1 MANGQIEIHDPFN
14 AHNGFSVSPEM
25 TQKPISDSENTEDT
39 VEFRLMMAYAT
50 RRRPK
55 PESAESGQDS
65 PKAPDASNGT
75 PSIQTEKIPEKKK
88 RRKKKKIVWSRLPKA
103 LICLRSLTKDDDN
116 DIPQG
121 GSDGAG
127 AGAGRSAGAGDV
139 TFKCALAPVED
150 GLDEVAARLVELSDE
165 IPFVSSDLETDT
177 PNGDGARADAGA
189 DAGARDATFRS
200 DDVEKA
206 IALLLRE
213 AGDRYETEFE
223 DTKISALLANYSFYE
238 TVINSFLKRIGL
250 SSDTETLGPKVS
262 TKTQIAVTCEATSR
276 LSVLDTLPMNRLL
289 GHGARFLRS
298 HFSSW
303 AEQHGGYENAFQGE
317 EEEEEIQ

>member
-1 MANGQIEIHDPFN
+1 MANGQIEIHDPFSG
-14 AHNGFSVSPEM
+14 HNGFTVSPEP
-25 TQKPISDSENTEDT
+25 TQKPIENTEDT

-65 PKAPDASNGT
+65 PKAHDASNGT
-75 PSIQTEKIPEKKK
+75 PSIQTEKVLEKK
-88 RRKKKKIVWSRLPKA
+88 RKKKKIKWSRLPKA
-103 LICLRSLTKDDDN
+103 LICIRSLTKDDDN

-121 GSDGAG
+121 DSD
-127 AGAGRSAGAGDV
+127 SAGAGSAGARDEGARDEGAGDV
-139 TFKCALAPVED
+139 LFSAGTPVKD
-150 GLDEVAARLVELSDE
+150 GLDDVAARLVEISDD

-177 PNGDGARADAGA
+177 PNGDGAGA
-189 DAGARDATFRS
+189 DAGAGDATYRS

-213 AGDRYETEFE
+213 AGDRYETELE
-223 DTKISALLANYSFYE
+223 DAKMSALLSNYSFYE

-276 LSVLDTLPMNRLL
+276 LSVFDTLPVNRLLL

-303 AEQHGGYENAFQGE
+303 AEQHGGYENAFQE
-317 EEEEEIQ
+317 EEDEIQ

>member
-1 MANGQIEIHDPFN
+1 MANGQIEIHDPFSGQ
-14 AHNGFSVSPEM
+14 NGFSVSPEP
-25 TQKPISDSENTEDT
+25 TQRPISENTEDT

-75 PSIQTEKIPEKKK
+75 PSIQTEKILEKK
-88 RRKKKKIVWSRLPKA
+88 RKKKKIKWSRLPKA
-103 LICLRSLTKDDDN
+103 LICIRSLTKDDDN

-121 GSDGAG
+121 DSDSARAKDAG
-127 AGAGRSAGAGDV
+127 ARDAPLECV
-139 TFKCALAPVED
+139 EAPVED
-150 GLDEVAARLVELSDE
+150 GLDDVAARLVEISDD

-177 PNGDGARADAGA
+177 PNGDGAGADAGA
-189 DAGARDATFRS
+189 DAGAGDATFRS

-213 AGDRYETEFE
+213 AGDRYETELE
-223 DTKISALLANYSFYE
+223 DAKMSALLSNYSFYE

-303 AEQHGGYENAFQGE
+303 AEQHGGYENAFQE
-317 EEEEEIQ
+317 EEDEIQ

>member
-1 MANGQIEIHDPFN
+1 MANGQIEIHDPFSGQ
-14 AHNGFSVSPEM
+14 NGFSVSPEP
-25 TQKPISDSENTEDT
+25 TQRLISENTEDM

-55 PESAESGQDS
+55 PESGESGQDS

-75 PSIQTEKIPEKKK
+75 PSIQTENIQEKKK
-88 RRKKKKIVWSRLPKA
+88 RKKKKIKWSRLSKG
-103 LICLRSLTKDDDN
+103 LICIRSLTKDDDN
-116 DIPQG
+116 DIPQRD
-121 GSDGAG
+121 SDGAG
-127 AGAGRSAGAGDV
+127 TRAGGGAGAGNAPFR
-139 TFKCALAPVED
+139 CAEAPVED
-150 GLDEVAARLVELSDE
+150 GLDDVAARLVEISDD

-177 PNGDGARADAGA
+177 PNGGGAGA
-189 DAGARDATFRS
+189 DAGAGDATFRP

-213 AGDRYETEFE
+213 AGDRYETELE
-223 DTKISALLANYSFYE
+223 DTEMSDLLANYSFYE

-303 AEQHGGYENAFQGE
+303 AEQHGGYENAFQE
-317 EEEEEIQ
+317 EEEDIQ